1 MKINYRQLSILVFMS
16 FIALKCLALPGLLY
30 VESKNMSMV
39 VTLVLMFVD
48 FIYALLII
56 DLMKKS
62 NEKNILDFM
71 TRCLGP
77 VLPRIF
83 MAVLIVKYALV
94 VANISK
100 GLEFFVVENFYN
112 SLNWIV
118 FVLPL
123 IILVGFM
130 LYKGIRNIARVSE
143 LICWAIFFGC
153 LYIALKSIAGID
165 VLNFLPAFHEGALPL
180 IKSGYTH
187 MSWFGSSTFLLMLFG
202 KVDFTNEKKLQVV
215 KYSFLAIALVMFV
228 HLVFYGLFDVTSP
241 THNFCIS
248 DISQYSSGQSSI
260 DELSWLV
267 VSLWVTAQAVQLAL
281 FGYAMI
287 QAIKFTFNI
296 KSNVFPILFVL
307 IYIFVWSFVGEQTVG
322 LERIFLSHFSS
333 ILTIFT
339 AYVIPLILYV
349 GYVVERGK
357 GKPKKKGAKN
367 EKVKVNI

>member
-30 VESKNMSMV
+30 SESGNMSWL

-48 FIYALLII
+48 FIFALLII

-62 NEKNILDFM
+62 NAKNILEFM
-71 TRCLGP
+71 QQCLGP

-83 MAVLIVKYALV
+83 MAVLVVKYALV

-100 GLEFFVVENFYN
+100 GLEFFVVENFYS

-143 LICWAIFFGC
+143 MVCWAVLLGC
-153 LYIALKSIAGID
+153 VYIAVKSIMSVD
-165 VLNFLPAFHEGALPL
+165 VLNFLPFFKDGVAPL
-180 IKSGYTH
+180 FKSGYQH

-202 KVDFTNEKKLQVV
+202 KVDFSNEKKMKLVQ
-215 KYSFLAIALVMFV
+215 YSFLAIALVMLIHF
-228 HLVFYGLFDVTSP
+228 VFYGLFDITSP
-241 THNFCIS
+241 THSFCIS

-281 FGYAMI
+281 FSYAMI

-296 KSNVFPILFVL
+296 KTNVFPILFVL
-307 IYIFVWSFVGEQTVG
+307 IYIFAWSFIGEMTVR
-322 LERIFLSHFSS
+322 LEQVFLTQFSS

-339 AYVIPLILYV
+339 AYVIPIILYI
-349 GYVVERGK
+349 GYAVERRK
-357 GKPKKKGAKN
+357 NKKIRGG
-367 EKVKVNI
+367 EKCKS